1 MNSSG
6 KITVFTLLGM
16 IIILGASALAG
27 FFLFFRGSE
36 ITVVPDV
43 NGMQLEEALI
53 AIQDKGLI
61 SKIQLRYSQDPGDK
75 GKVLDQQPSPGSIR
89 RAGKAV
95 TLSVS
100 RGAVID
106 KIGDYTGWNLQDLK
120 THFMTLFSTYGTFIT
135 IKEPV
140 ITVYSKEPRGTI
152 IQQKPLP
159 GTPVTSY
166 TQLELIVS
174 QGPEDA
180 VITVPTFKGMNFQ
193 EALLQVTGMNIPFA
207 FSFRDKQ
214 GAEKPGTV
222 VSQTPE
228 AESEVRRGT
237 MMQLQI
243 VPPASEKGKVFG
255 LLERSLPDYPV
266 PITLKYQIIDPVG
279 NRTEVFSTK
288 TKGGVIAI
296 PYFVE
301 EDSILILLAD
311 DKEIVNFTVKKEN

>member
-6 KITVFTLLGM
+6 KIIVFTLLGM
-16 IIILGASALAG
+16 LILLGASALAG
-27 FFLFFRGSE
+27 FFLIFRGSE

-53 AIQDKGLI
+53 AIQDKGLV
-61 SKIQLRYSQDPGDK
+61 SKIQLRYSQDPGNK
-75 GKVLDQQPSPGSIR
+75 GKVLDQHPSPGSIR

-100 RGAVID
+100 RGAVIE

-120 THFMTLFSTYGTFIT
+120 THFMTLFSTYDTFIT

-140 ITVYSKEPRGTI
+140 ITIYSNEPRGTI
-152 IQQKPLP
+152 IQQKPKP
-159 GTPVTSY
+159 GTPITSY
-166 TQLELIVS
+166 TQLELIIS

-180 VITVPTFKGMNFQ
+180 VTTVPSFKGLYFQ
-193 EALLQVTGMNIPFA
+193 EALRQLTSMSIPFT
-207 FSFRDKQ
+207 FSFRNRVGD
-214 GAEKPGTV
+214 EKPGTV

-228 AESEVRRGT
+228 ASSEVRQGT
-237 MMQLQI
+237 MIQLQI
-243 VPPASEKGKVFG
+243 VPPVTEKGKVFG
-255 LLERSLPDYPV
+255 LLERTLPDYPV
-266 PITLKYQIIDPVG
+266 PITLKYHIVNPLG
-279 NRTEVFSTK
+279 NRTEIFSTK

-296 PYFVE
+296 PYFV
-301 EDSILILLAD
+301 DAGSMLILLAD

>member
-1 MNSSG
+1 M
-6 KITVFTLLGM
+6 V
-16 IIILGASALAG
+16 IILGASALAG
-27 FFLFFRGSE
+27 FFLFFFFFE

-166 TQLELIVS
+166 TQLELRVS

-180 VITVPTFKGMNFQ
+180 VITVPTFK
-193 EALLQVTGMNIPFA
+193 GMNIPFA